1 MLYAWGVI
9 QADLGQKGIGGSQS
23 LSLIGG
29 LDAFFTAAICLPVS
43 GVDPLERD
51 FARRIRIHKL
61 SLTW

>member
-43 GVDPLERD
+43 RVGPLERD
-51 FARRIRIHKL
+51 LVRGL
-61 SLTW
+61 